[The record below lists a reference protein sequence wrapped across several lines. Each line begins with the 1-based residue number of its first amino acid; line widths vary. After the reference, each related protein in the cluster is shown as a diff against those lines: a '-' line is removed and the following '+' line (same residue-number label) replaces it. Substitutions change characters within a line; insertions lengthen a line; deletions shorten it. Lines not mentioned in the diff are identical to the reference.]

1 MDEPHAAASE
11 RAVTAFEGPRRVVVG
26 VSGSIAAYKAPFVV
40 RLLRQAGH
48 EVKVVATESALRFI
62 GAPALAAVSGRTVS
76 TGVFDDPA
84 AVEHV
89 AVAEWAELVVVAP
102 ASADL
107 LARVRAGRADDMLA
121 ATILTCQ
128 APVVLAPAMHTQM
141 WVNPA
146 TRENVAVLRERGL
159 TVIEPDCGRLT
170 GKDSGVGRMP
180 EPERVVSQALA
191 ALKQLADVAG
201 AEDASGE
208 GDRRLEGRHVVIS
221 AGGTREP
228 IDPVRY
234 LGNRSSG
241 RQGCALAA
249 AAAEQ
254 GARVTLVQAHV
265 ASDLLKALPAQVSVV
280 AAGTASD
287 MLRVVRDAAR
297 DADAVIMAA
306 AVADYRPVTVAA
318 TKLKKQ
324 APSGVEHSAEPAM
337 SIELTT
343 NPDILAGLVSDPPRP
358 GQIVVGFAAETGD
371 ENGDVLFH
379 GRAKARRK
387 GAHLLAVN
395 AVGEELGFGDV
406 PNAVVVLDA
415 HGTEVAR
422 GQGSKMDV
430 ARLVIS
436 LTADLVNAT

>member
-1 MDEPHAAASE
+1 
-11 RAVTAFEGPRRVVVG
+11 
-26 VSGSIAAYKAPFVV
+26 
-40 RLLRQAGH
+40 
-48 EVKVVATESALRFI
+48 
-62 GAPALAAVSGRTVS
+62 
-76 TGVFDDPA
+76 
-84 AVEHV
+84 
-89 AVAEWAELVVVAP
+89 
-102 ASADL
+102 
-107 LARVRAGRADDMLA
+107 
-121 ATILTCQ
+121 
-128 APVVLAPAMHTQM
+128 
-141 WVNPA
+141 
-146 TRENVAVLRERGL
+146 
-159 TVIEPDCGRLT
+159 
-170 GKDSGVGRMP
+170 
-180 EPERVVSQALA
+180 
-191 ALKQLADVAG
+191 
-201 AEDASGE
+201 
-208 GDRRLEGRHVVIS
+208 
-221 AGGTREP
+221 
-228 IDPVRY
+228 
-234 LGNRSSG
+234 
-241 RQGCALAA
+241 
-249 AAAEQ
+249 
-254 GARVTLVQAHV
+254 
-265 ASDLLKALPAQVSVV
+265 
-280 AAGTASD
+280 

-343 NPDILAGLVSDPPRP
+343 NPDILAGLVSEPPRP

-430 ARLVIS
+430 ARLLVS